1 RPIRSTAS
9 ASRASHA
16 RTIPIT
22 SAVRPL
28 AVLRAP
34 VCATPNAIQSRSSE
48 GSSGRAAGGTG
59 SVHPAGISAEH
70 GALWVTVIGELAHP
84 AASSISGS
92 IAIRR
97 MADFLFSLGDDGGG
111 GLVAG
116 VGPVADGAGVLRSGR
131 AALAQGLARVGL
143 PEPVS
148 GLLTA
153 IYGAHGQQDQG
164 ERQTGDDEPAGRGD
178 VAEAD
183 HRAHS
188 PVFLCSQV
196 RNWPTVLP
204 FRI

>member
-1 RPIRSTAS
+1 RPIRSTAA

-48 GSSGRAAGGTG
+48 GSSGRAADGTG
-59 SVHPAGISAEH
+59 SVHLAGISAEH
-70 GALWVTVIGELAHP
+70 GALWVTVTGELAHP

-131 AALAQGLARVGL
+131 AALGEGLVRLSL
-143 PEPVS
+143 PGAVCGPLA
-148 GLLTA
+148 G
-153 IYGAHGQQDQG
+153 IDGAHGQQDQG
-164 ERQTGDDEPAGRGD
+164 ER
-178 VAEAD
+178 
-183 HRAHS
+183 
-188 PVFLCSQV
+188 
-196 RNWPTVLP
+196 
-204 FRI
+204 